1 MQLDDLK
8 VYQKSMTLGDLC
20 WIIVDRWNYFQKD
33 AFGKQLIKAVDSIA
47 ANISE
52 GYGRF
57 HYKENIHFNYIARGS
72 LFETKTWIEKAK
84 NRNLL
89 KDDEYSQI
97 RKDINDIGRMLNK
110 YIASIKGNIVSE
122 PEALYG
128 LVSKLD
134 LSDDILPYPE
144 DSH

>member
-1 MQLDDLK
+1 
-8 VYQKSMTLGDLC
+8 
-20 WIIVDRWNYFQKD
+20 
-33 AFGKQLIKAVDSIA
+33 
-47 ANISE
+47 
-52 GYGRF
+52 
-57 HYKENIHFNYIARGS
+57 
-72 LFETKTWIEKAK
+72 TWIEKAK

>member
-8 VYQKSMTLGDLC
+8 VYQKAMALGDLC

-33 AFGKQLIKAVDSIA
+33 SFGKQLIRAVDSIA

-57 HYKENIHFNYIARGS
+57 HFKENIHFNYIARGS
-72 LFETKTWIEKAK
+72 LFETRTWIEKAK

-97 RKDINDIGRMLNK
+97 RKEINEIGRMLNK
-110 YIASIKGNIVSE
+110 YISSIKGNIASE
-122 PEALYG
+122 PETFYG
-128 LVSKLD
+128 LDNKLD
-134 LSDDILPYPE
+134 LSDNILPYPE

>member
-110 YIASIKGNIVSE
+110 YIASIK
-122 PEALYG
+122 
-128 LVSKLD
+128 
-134 LSDDILPYPE
+134 
-144 DSH
+144 